1 MMAEPEPAMMAEEE
15 PVMMESEPMMEAEQA
30 PSSLA
35 AEPEAPVFGE
45 EMVEATAEEPYG
57 EVPEETSAVE
67 GVVVEGV
74 AAEEPQAEVL
84 GETGRSQTTEGEA
97 MLAVGHAAYA
107 RKDWPAAM
115 KAFQQSAE
123 AGSAEG
129 AWELSLMHAHG
140 KTGVVDKEEARKW
153 LKIAAEGGAVK
164 AQMFLA
170 QMSTFGRGGY
180 EKDES
185 VAFEYLTRAADQGNA
200 HATHQLGVRYLYA
213 VGVEQDLDKAIE
225 HFDKAIELGSAD
237 AVKDREIAQKKK
249 KMSFTRGIKKQI
261 SGLPMIG
268 RSKSKRNTVESS
280 LRIKAA
286 SAPLKSPSSSRQT
299 SRQSTPA
306 QSPVA
311 SPTSQPA
318 FEEEAVPSPTAGAKR
333 PAPAAAAAAAK
344 RPAIREPSPRAAAEA
359 AETPPRARFVERADT
374 WEAPPAAAAPEQ
386 ALRKFAFA
394 YGAIVLIGVGLAVAS
409 EYL

>member
-1 MMAEPEPAMMAEEE
+1 
-15 PVMMESEPMMEAEQA
+15 
-30 PSSLA
+30 
-35 AEPEAPVFGE
+35 
-45 EMVEATAEEPYG
+45 
-57 EVPEETSAVE
+57 
-67 GVVVEGV
+67 
-74 AAEEPQAEVL
+74 
-84 GETGRSQTTEGEA
+84 

-318 FEEEAVPSPTAGAKR
+318 FEEEEVPSPTAGAKR
-333 PAPAAAAAAAK
+333 PAPAAASAAAK
-344 RPAIREPSPRAAAEA
+344 RPRSGSPRRAPRPRRPRRA
-359 AETPPRARFVERADT
+359 RARFVERADA
-374 WEAPPAAAAPEQ
+374 EAPRRRRPRSARPEVRLRLRRHRPARRRAGGRVRTCPMAS
-386 ALRKFAFA
+386 
-394 YGAIVLIGVGLAVAS
+394 GGLFEGWGEEPNS
-409 EYL
+409 

>member
-1 MMAEPEPAMMAEEE
+1 
-15 PVMMESEPMMEAEQA
+15 
-30 PSSLA
+30 
-35 AEPEAPVFGE
+35 
-45 EMVEATAEEPYG
+45 
-57 EVPEETSAVE
+57 
-67 GVVVEGV
+67 
-74 AAEEPQAEVL
+74 
-84 GETGRSQTTEGEA
+84 

-185 VAFEYLTRAADQGNA
+185 VAFEYLERAADQGNA

-225 HFDKAIELGSAD
+225 QFDKAIELGSTD

-249 KMSFTRGIKKQI
+249 SVGVVRGIKK
-261 SGLPMIG
+261 GLSRKFLKDG
-268 RSKSKRNTVESS
+268 RSRSKKNVVESS

-311 SPTSQPA
+311 SPTVGQPQ

>member
-1 MMAEPEPAMMAEEE
+1 MAEEE
-15 PVMMESEPMMEAEQA
+15 PVMEQA
-30 PSSLA
+30 PPSLA
-35 AEPEAPVFGE
+35 AEAPVFGE
-45 EMVEATAEEPYG
+45 EVMVEEA
-57 EVPEETSAVE
+57 
-67 GVVVEGV
+67 
-74 AAEEPQAEVL
+74 AAEEPHAEVL
-84 GETGRSQTTEGEA
+84 GETGRSRIPQGEA
-97 MLAVGHAAYA
+97 MLAAGHAAYA

-115 KAFQQSAE
+115 TAFQRSAE

-185 VAFEYLTRAADQGNA
+185 VAFEYLERAADQGNA

-225 HFDKAIELGSAD
+225 QFDKAIELGSTD

-249 KMSFTRGIKKQI
+249 SVGVVRGIKK
-261 SGLPMIG
+261 GLSRKFLKDG
-268 RSKSKRNTVESS
+268 RSRSKRNVVESS

-311 SPTSQPA
+311 SPTSQPQ

>member
-1 MMAEPEPAMMAEEE
+1 MAEDRGRGRRGEGAD
-15 PVMMESEPMMEAEQA
+15 
-30 PSSLA
+30 
-35 AEPEAPVFGE
+35 VFGTD
-45 EMVEATAEEPYG
+45 VDVRARAATRR
-57 EVPEETSAVE
+57 TSRW
-67 GVVVEGV
+67 
-74 AAEEPQAEVL
+74 
-84 GETGRSQTTEGEA
+84 RSSDA
-97 MLAVGHAAYA
+97 
-107 RKDWPAAM
+107 
-115 KAFQQSAE
+115 
-123 AGSAEG
+123 
-129 AWELSLMHAHG
+129 
-140 KTGVVDKEEARKW
+140 
-153 LKIAAEGGAVK
+153 
-164 AQMFLA
+164 
-170 QMSTFGRGGY
+170 
-180 EKDES
+180 
-185 VAFEYLTRAADQGNA
+185 RAADQGNA
-200 HATHQLGVRYLYA
+200 HATHQLGVQYLRNA

-318 FEEEAVPSPTAGAKR
+318 FEEEEAVPSPTAGAKR
-333 PAPAAAAAAAK
+333 PAPPPLPRRRSAP
-344 RPAIREPSPRAAAEA
+344 RSGGPRRRAAAEA
-359 AETPPRARFVERADT
+359 AETPPRPRPSSARTRG
-374 WEAPPAAAAPEQ
+374 APPAAAAPER

-394 YGAIVLIGVGLAVAS
+394 YGAIVLLGVGLAVAS
-409 EYL
+409 EACRWRAAACSREGASKRSHYIRDIAQARGFS

>member
-1 MMAEPEPAMMAEEE
+1 
-15 PVMMESEPMMEAEQA
+15 
-30 PSSLA
+30 
-35 AEPEAPVFGE
+35 
-45 EMVEATAEEPYG
+45 
-57 EVPEETSAVE
+57 
-67 GVVVEGV
+67 
-74 AAEEPQAEVL
+74 
-84 GETGRSQTTEGEA
+84 

-107 RKDWPAAM
+107 RKQWPAAM

-123 AGSAEG
+123 AGNAEG
-129 AWELSLMHAHG
+129 AWHLSLMHAHG

-318 FEEEAVPSPTAGAKR
+318 FEEEEAVPSPTAGAKR

-359 AETPPRARFVERADT
+359 AETPPPRARFVERADT

-394 YGAIVLIGVGLAVAS
+394 YGAIVLLGVGLAVAS

>member
-1 MMAEPEPAMMAEEE
+1 
-15 PVMMESEPMMEAEQA
+15 
-30 PSSLA
+30 
-35 AEPEAPVFGE
+35 
-45 EMVEATAEEPYG
+45 
-57 EVPEETSAVE
+57 
-67 GVVVEGV
+67 
-74 AAEEPQAEVL
+74 
-84 GETGRSQTTEGEA
+84 
-97 MLAVGHAAYA
+97 
-107 RKDWPAAM
+107 
-115 KAFQQSAE
+115 
-123 AGSAEG
+123 
-129 AWELSLMHAHG
+129 MHAHG

-311 SPTSQPA
+311 SPTSQPQ
-318 FEEEAVPSPTAGAKR
+318 FEEEEAVPSPTAGAKR

-344 RPAIREPSPRAAAEA
+344 RPAIREPRRAPR
-359 AETPPRARFVERADT
+359 PRRPRRRRARLRRARGHVGGAAGGGGPGARSGSSPSPT
-374 WEAPPAAAAPEQ
+374 APSSCSASGWRSPPSTSMAS
-386 ALRKFAFA
+386 
-394 YGAIVLIGVGLAVAS
+394 GGLF
-409 EYL
+409 E

>member
-1 MMAEPEPAMMAEEE
+1 MMAEEE
-15 PVMMESEPMMEAEQA
+15 PVMMAEEPVMMESEQA
-30 PSSLA
+30 PSSLS
-35 AEPEAPVFGE
+35 AEREVPVFGE
-45 EMVEATAEEPYG
+45 EVMVEATAEEPYG

-185 VAFEYLTRAADQGNA
+185 VAFEYLERAADQGNA

-225 HFDKAIELGSAD
+225 QFDKAIELGSTD

-249 KMSFTRGIKKQI
+249 SVGVVRGIKK
-261 SGLPMIG
+261 GLSRKFLKDG
-268 RSKSKRNTVESS
+268 RSRSKRNVVESS

-318 FEEEAVPSPTAGAKR
+318 FEEEEAVPSPTAGAKR

>member
-1 MMAEPEPAMMAEEE
+1 
-15 PVMMESEPMMEAEQA
+15 
-30 PSSLA
+30 
-35 AEPEAPVFGE
+35 
-45 EMVEATAEEPYG
+45 
-57 EVPEETSAVE
+57 
-67 GVVVEGV
+67 
-74 AAEEPQAEVL
+74 
-84 GETGRSQTTEGEA
+84 

-318 FEEEAVPSPTAGAKR
+318 FEEEEAVPSPTAGAKR

-394 YGAIVLIGVGLAVAS
+394 YGAVVLLGVGLAVAS

>member
-1 MMAEPEPAMMAEEE
+1 
-15 PVMMESEPMMEAEQA
+15 
-30 PSSLA
+30 
-35 AEPEAPVFGE
+35 
-45 EMVEATAEEPYG
+45 
-57 EVPEETSAVE
+57 
-67 GVVVEGV
+67 
-74 AAEEPQAEVL
+74 
-84 GETGRSQTTEGEA
+84 

-115 KAFQQSAE
+115 TAFQRSAE

-225 HFDKAIELGSAD
+225 QFDRAIELGSTD

-249 KMSFTRGIKKQI
+249 SVGVVRGIKK
-261 SGLPMIG
+261 GLSKRVLG

-306 QSPVA
+306 QSPMA
-311 SPTSQPA
+311 SPTVGQPQ
-318 FEEEAVPSPTAGAKR
+318 FEEEEAVPSPTAGAKR

-394 YGAIVLIGVGLAVAS
+394 YGAIVLIGVLAVAS